1 MDGGT
6 GQAIPAVRVAP
17 QLLSGSMFRDLADF
31 VYLHDEARTRCPI
44 LSATVPQCCALALA
58 LRVALDAS
66 PRRAELSATY

>member
-31 VYLHDEARTRCPI
+31 VYLHDEARTRCPV
-44 LSATVPQCCALALA
+44 LQCHG
-58 LRVALDAS
+58 S
-66 PRRAELSATY
+66 PNAVRWPWPYE